1 MEDKAS
7 FVDLYQTLLSEH
19 KKLKQ
24 KFDVKIVQLM
34 GQDMNLRR
42 NTDKFNKTPTAQK
55 IGGEQFVTN
64 GVVDPDFEARFKLLE
79 EQMLQIRSGNNE
91 YQAQI
96 HEIMKSQ
103 NVTISKMD

>member
-1 MEDKAS
+1 
-7 FVDLYQTLLSEH
+7 
-19 KKLKQ
+19 
-24 KFDVKIVQLM
+24 M

-55 IGGEQFVTN
+55 NGGEQFVTN

-79 EQMLQIRSGNNE
+79 EQMLQTRSGNNE